1 MRSEATGHEHQH
13 GRFAPPLP
21 AESMLGKASH
31 EAPKSTSEA
40 FMKHVLPAKVRLT
53 DLVAAD

>member
-1 MRSEATGHEHQH
+1 MAVTRALAQ
-13 GRFAPPLP
+13 PLP
-21 AESMLGKASH
+21 AVCMLGKASH
-31 EAPKSTSEA
+31 EASKSTSDA